1 MIVLLAVFVSLCISV
16 SSSNVCETAAQNKST
31 KGHTIQI
38 LYPCNNTIEA
48 VVGSKLE
55 VTCTVLA
62 ELHPAEIL
70 VYWLA
75 NQTFIEEYSRDNR
88 IKETESE
95 RKGTEKSYL
104 DATLNFSKVERKDFA
119 VTFVC
124 VILSGETDLARYISI
139 KPAGITDAI
148 IKHVYVQHP
157 SEVYLLFRQ
166 DTCDLL
172 SVSANCLKSI

>member
-31 KGHTIQI
+31 K
-38 LYPCNNTIEA
+38 
-48 VVGSKLE
+48 GSKLE

-139 KPAGITDAI
+139 KPAVSNVHSHIAI
-148 IKHVYVQHP
+148 AVAVLISIIMISICMYKLLKHKPPQTYV
-157 SEVYLLFRQ
+157 
-166 DTCDLL
+166 
-172 SVSANCLKSI
+172 NIN